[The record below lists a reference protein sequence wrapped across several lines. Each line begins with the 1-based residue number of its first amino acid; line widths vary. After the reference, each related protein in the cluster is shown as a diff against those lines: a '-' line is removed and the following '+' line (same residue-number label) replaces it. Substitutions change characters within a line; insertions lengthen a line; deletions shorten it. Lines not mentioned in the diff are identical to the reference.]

1 MRKHIAKALRVRS
14 QAIRT
19 AIDRYNIAAASLRPP
34 RKSLQWDD
42 VIEYGFLAEFDLLRD
57 TRQDIRTKT
66 WATPAGR
73 FAMDLHFKMLR
84 AREEIDQLNV
94 EIRRFHTF
102 IQDED
107 RFLRGKEDEF
117 RASDVALAHQI
128 SVYRMQHGRF
138 AALHMRRL
146 EQISQLPGFTGSMAP
161 GLCLT
166 LDQRLVVTPNAI
178 GNPPIRTS
186 SPITAHLPTPP
197 EPCEI
202 PVERQPRDIGI
213 PGDGHIDGD
222 DEAEA
227 DDDDDEDDAAVE
239 LMRDAFVQMISVSV
253 SD

>member
-19 AIDRYNIAAASLRPP
+19 AIDRYNTAAASLHPP

-42 VIEYGFLAEFDLLRD
+42 VIEYGFLSEFDLLRD

-66 WATPAGR
+66 WATPTGR

-84 AREEIDQLNV
+84 AREEIDRLNIEV
-94 EIRRFHTF
+94 RRFLTF

-107 RFLRGKEDEF
+107 RFLRGKEDGC
-117 RASDVALAHQI
+117 RASDVVLAHQI

-138 AALHMRRL
+138 AALHIHRL

-161 GLCLT
+161 GLCLA
-166 LDQRLVVTPNAI
+166 LNQPLVATPDATGSPAVHI
-178 GNPPIRTS
+178 S
-186 SPITAHLPTPP
+186 SPIAAHLPTPP
-197 EPCEI
+197 EL
-202 PVERQPRDIGI
+202 PVEREPRDIDI
-213 PGDGHIDGD
+213 PEDGHIDGGD
-222 DEAEA
+222 DTEA

-239 LMRDAFVQMISVSV
+239 LMRNAFVQIISVS
-253 SD
+253 D